1 MAENPPQHAESVR
14 FSRPA
19 YAALE
24 TMAEAM
30 DVTVE
35 EAARRALILLDAYLQ
50 LNYDECLAVYTFPEG
65 TVTSLH
71 FAWEP
76 ATQNDGFERTDG

>member
-1 MAENPPQHAESVR
+1 MNPLDNAEYVR

-24 TMAEAM
+24 TLAEAM

-35 EAARRALILLDAYLQ
+35 EATRRALILLDAYLQ
-50 LNYDECLAVYTFPEG
+50 LNYDECLAVYKFPEG

-76 ATQNDGFERTDG
+76 AAQTDGSGAA